1 MTSPFRTMLAAAS
14 NASCIVSCVRQKLKM
29 RSGGM
34 DGRGKK
40 KGKFPRLKYRRRQTE
55 GKDAAGKEQAKGEG
69 REGRGKGEG
78 R

>member
-1 MTSPFRTMLAAAS
+1 
-14 NASCIVSCVRQKLKM
+14 M

-55 GKDAAGKEQAKGEG
+55 GKDAAGKEQAKGEAG
-69 REGRGKGEG
+69 RVRA
-78 R
+78 RTW